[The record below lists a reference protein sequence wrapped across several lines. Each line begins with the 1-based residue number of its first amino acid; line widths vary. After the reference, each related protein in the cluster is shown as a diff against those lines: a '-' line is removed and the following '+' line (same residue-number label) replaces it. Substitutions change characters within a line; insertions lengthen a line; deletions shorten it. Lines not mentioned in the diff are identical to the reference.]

1 MNTFDRILERQ
12 EDLRLICS
20 KEQLT
25 DLARVS
31 EAGKKELE
39 FLDSYLNLVILNKK
53 ARSVQ
58 MLQKCSKIPVI
69 KNLKDFDFSFQPSI
83 NEAQIRNFAT
93 LGFMNNAENIIFIGD
108 PGTGKSHLSI
118 SIAEIA
124 INEGRKVYYITMSD
138 LIAKINTALQTGKT
152 ERLFRTMRIPSLI
165 VIDEIGYQ
173 KLTQEQTEVFFAI
186 ISNRYER
193 SSIILT
199 SNYPLSL
206 WDTIFSSKAMTGVIV
221 DRLLHHGH
229 VVKIRGRSYR
239 LKDKILQDQTRSDL
253 QGEAGGKN

>member
-1 MNTFDRILERQ
+1 
-12 EDLRLICS
+12 
-20 KEQLT
+20 
-25 DLARVS
+25 
-31 EAGKKELE
+31 
-39 FLDSYLNLVILNKK
+39 
-53 ARSVQ
+53 
-58 MLQKCSKIPVI
+58 
-69 KNLKDFDFSFQPSI
+69 
-83 NEAQIRNFAT
+83 
-93 LGFMNNAENIIFIGD
+93 
-108 PGTGKSHLSI
+108 
-118 SIAEIA
+118 
-124 INEGRKVYYITMSD
+124 MSD

-206 WDTIFSSKAMTGVIV
+206 WDSIFSSKAMTGVIV

-239 LKDKILQDQTRSDL
+239 LKDKILQDQTKSDL
-253 QGEAGGKN
+253 HGEAGGKK

>member
-1 MNTFDRILERQ
+1 MNSYDRILEQQ
-12 EDLRLICS
+12 EQLRLVCS
-20 KEQLT
+20 KEQLS
-25 DLARVS
+25 DLAGTKK
-31 EAGKKELE
+31 AGKEELE
-39 FLDSYLNLVILNKK
+39 FLESYLDLVLANKK
-53 ARSVQ
+53 ARSIE
-58 MLQKCSKIPVI
+58 MLQKCSKIPVH

-118 SIAEIA
+118 SIAELA

-138 LIAKINTALQTGKT
+138 LIAKINTALQSGKT
-152 ERLFRTMRIPSLI
+152 ERLFRTTRIPSLL

-173 KLTQEQTEVFFAI
+173 KLTQEQTEMFFAI

-193 SSIILT
+193 ASVILT

-206 WDTIFSSKAMTGVIV
+206 WDSIFSSKAMTGVIV

-229 VVKIRGRSYR
+229 VVKIRGKSYR
-239 LKDKILQDQTRSDL
+239 LKDKILQDPS
-253 QGEAGGKN
+253 

>member
-1 MNTFDRILERQ
+1 MNSYDRILEQQ
-12 EDLRLICS
+12 EQLRLVCS
-20 KEQLT
+20 KEQLS
-25 DLARVS
+25 DLAGTKK
-31 EAGKKELE
+31 AGKEELG
-39 FLDSYLNLVILNKK
+39 FLESYLDLVLANKK
-53 ARSVQ
+53 ARSIE
-58 MLQKCSKIPVI
+58 MLQKCSKIPVH

-118 SIAEIA
+118 SIAELA

-138 LIAKINTALQTGKT
+138 LIAKINTALQSGKT
-152 ERLFRTMRIPSLI
+152 ERLFRTTRIPSLL

-173 KLTQEQTEVFFAI
+173 KLTQEQTEMFFAI

-193 SSIILT
+193 ASVILT

-206 WDTIFSSKAMTGVIV
+206 WDSIFSSKAMTGVIV

-229 VVKIRGRSYR
+229 VVKIRGKSYR
-239 LKDKILQDQTRSDL
+239 LKDKILQDPS
-253 QGEAGGKN
+253 

>member
-1 MNTFDRILERQ
+1 MNTFERILEKQ
-12 EDLRLICS
+12 EDLKLICS

-25 DLARVS
+25 DLSRVS

-93 LGFMNNAENIIFIGD
+93 LGFMNKAENIIFIGD

-239 LKDKILQDQTRSDL
+239 LKDKILQDQTKSDL
-253 QGEAGGKN
+253 HGESGGKN

>member
-12 EDLRLICS
+12 EELKLICS

-25 DLARVS
+25 ELARVS
-31 EAGKKELE
+31 EAGKKELD

-239 LKDKILQDQTRSDL
+239 LKDKILQDQTKSDL
-253 QGEAGGKN
+253 HGEAGGKK

>member
-1 MNTFDRILERQ
+1 MNTFERILERQ
-12 EDLRLICS
+12 EDLKLICS

-25 DLARVS
+25 DLSRVS

-93 LGFMNNAENIIFIGD
+93 LGFMNKAENIIFIGD

-152 ERLFRTMRIPSLI
+152 EKLFRTMRLPSLI

-173 KLTQEQTEVFFAI
+173 TLTQEQTEVFFAI

-239 LKDKILQDQTRSDL
+239 LKDKILQDQTKSDL
-253 QGEAGGKN
+253 HGESGGKN